1 MIGLISLLKEIEGTP
16 KAIFMAGPAGSGKSY
31 ISSKLVPSD
40 FTTINVD
47 DTYEELLKSSG
58 IGMKLAQMSPDELK
72 KAGELMGQ
80 ARKTTDT
87 KYQDA
92 LKNAKNLVID
102 SVGGSSKTLLKK
114 KQQLEDLGYTTFMIM
129 TYVSPITSLE
139 RNMKRDRSLLPSIVL
154 RSWRDVNKNIDTYKQ
169 AFGGDFTLVNL
180 DPDDANKN
188 FDEEFIYQTFI
199 KPLGQVGKEKSP
211 EEIAKS
217 KAETEQIYSETK
229 EDMVQ
234 EATVFDEI
242 KMDET
247 KGVYKNRSEA
257 NRMANESL
265 MEYEKQLKEMED
277 AMNEY
282 RDAKKA
288 IEEKRKAAAE
298 KVKSLK

>member
-80 ARKTTDT
+80 ARKTTDV
-87 KYQDA
+87 KYQGA
-92 LKNAKNLVID
+92 LKDAKNLIID
-102 SVGGSSKTLLKK
+102 SVGGSPKTLLKK

-169 AFGGDFTLVNL
+169 AFGADFVLLNL

-188 FDEEFIYQTFI
+188 FDEEYIYQTFI
-199 KPLGQVGKEKSP
+199 KPLGQIGKEKSP

-217 KAETEQIYSETK
+217 KAETQQIYSDIKQTLNTQPE
-229 EDMVQ
+229 
-234 EATVFDEI
+234 FD
-242 KMDET
+242 T
-247 KGVYKNRSEA
+247 L
-257 NRMANESL
+257 ESAQQ
-265 MEYEKQLKEMED
+265 KITNFINK
-277 AMNEY
+277 
-282 RDAKKA
+282 
-288 IEEKRKAAAE
+288 
-298 KVKSLK
+298 

>member
-92 LKNAKNLVID
+92 LKDAKNLIID
-102 SVGGSSKTLLKK
+102 SVGGSPKTLLKK

-169 AFGGDFTLVNL
+169 AFGADFVLLNL

-188 FDEEFIYQTFI
+188 FDEEYIYQTFI
-199 KPLGQVGKEKSP
+199 KPLGQIGKEKSP

-217 KAETEQIYSETK
+217 KAETQQIYSDIKQTLNTQPE
-229 EDMVQ
+229 
-234 EATVFDEI
+234 FD
-242 KMDET
+242 T
-247 KGVYKNRSEA
+247 L
-257 NRMANESL
+257 ESAQQ
-265 MEYEKQLKEMED
+265 KITNFINK
-277 AMNEY
+277 
-282 RDAKKA
+282 
-288 IEEKRKAAAE
+288 
-298 KVKSLK
+298 

>member
-80 ARKTTDT
+80 ARKTTDV
-87 KYQDA
+87 KYQGA
-92 LKNAKNLVID
+92 LKDAKNLIID
-102 SVGGSSKTLLKK
+102 SVGGSPKTLLKK
-114 KQQLEDLGYTTFMIM
+114 KQQLEDLGYSTLMIM

-139 RNMKRDRSLLPSIVL
+139 RNKQRDRSLLPSIVL
-154 RSWRDVNKNIDTYKQ
+154 RSWRDVNKNIDTYRQ
-169 AFGGDFTLVNL
+169 AFGGNFILLNL

-188 FDEEFIYQTFI
+188 FDEEYIYQTFI

-217 KAETEQIYSETK
+217 KAETQQIYSDIKQTLNTQPE
-229 EDMVQ
+229 
-234 EATVFDEI
+234 FD
-242 KMDET
+242 T
-247 KGVYKNRSEA
+247 L
-257 NRMANESL
+257 ESAQQ
-265 MEYEKQLKEMED
+265 KITNFINK
-277 AMNEY
+277 
-282 RDAKKA
+282 
-288 IEEKRKAAAE
+288 
-298 KVKSLK
+298 

>member
-80 ARKTTDT
+80 ARKTTDV
-87 KYQDA
+87 KYQGA
-92 LKNAKNLVID
+92 LKDAKNLIID
-102 SVGGSSKTLLKK
+102 SVGGSPKTLLKK
-114 KQQLEDLGYTTFMIM
+114 KQQLEDLGYSTLMIM

-139 RNMKRDRSLLPSIVL
+139 RNKQRDRSLLPSIVL
-154 RSWRDVNKNIDTYKQ
+154 RSWRDVNKNIDTYRQ
-169 AFGGDFTLVNL
+169 AFGGNFILLNL

-188 FDEEFIYQTFI
+188 FDEEYIYKTFI

-217 KAETEQIYSETK
+217 KSETQQIYSDIKQTLNTQPE
-229 EDMVQ
+229 
-234 EATVFDEI
+234 FD
-242 KMDET
+242 T
-247 KGVYKNRSEA
+247 L
-257 NRMANESL
+257 ESAQQ
-265 MEYEKQLKEMED
+265 KITNFINK
-277 AMNEY
+277 
-282 RDAKKA
+282 
-288 IEEKRKAAAE
+288 
-298 KVKSLK
+298 